1 MIGQKNKIT
10 KLSNL
15 YIIKNSLKFLSW
27 NIQAPS
33 TTGEGDKFKIK
44 EFRNTLIGNDFIS
57 LQEIRKDVYLTG
69 YRSRCLTR
77 KCNKS
82 GGVGFLIKNE
92 LYEGVQVIQNESC
105 SDYIICKLKKE
116 FFKLDDDIYLI
127 NAYVVPYDS
136 SKPPDENKGKLVQIW
151 QSLFIRHDE

>member
-92 LYEGVQVIQNESC
+92 LYEGVHC
-105 SDYIICKLKKE
+105 TSDTK
-116 FFKLDDDIYLI
+116 
-127 NAYVVPYDS
+127 
-136 SKPPDENKGKLVQIW
+136 
-151 QSLFIRHDE
+151 